1 MVLFVFFYVVMNNLP
16 FIQALRSGQTGKE
29 TEKQIVITY

>member
-1 MVLFVFFYVVMNNLP
+1 MNNLP

-29 TEKQIVITY
+29 TENQKQIVITY